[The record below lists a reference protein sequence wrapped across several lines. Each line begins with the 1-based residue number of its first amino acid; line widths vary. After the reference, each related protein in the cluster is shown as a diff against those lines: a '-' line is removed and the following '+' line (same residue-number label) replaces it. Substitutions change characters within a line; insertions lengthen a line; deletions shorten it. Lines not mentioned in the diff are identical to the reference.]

1 MIVPMSKVSLISLGD
16 KKRETLKVLQKLG
29 LLHVEIFEGCGENL
43 VKLQEQVALLEGAIF
58 SIGKSKK
65 VEQVNISAEEALSIA
80 KNIKSFEEEKARC
93 QAEKVVLVS
102 ELERLSQ
109 WGEIDT
115 NSINELSAKGV
126 EVSFYETSKKEFD
139 LISNSATTV
148 RLNTAKSM
156 VRFALI
162 KSNSQQTQDD
172 ALSISVNSLVLPQV
186 STAEMREKLLLLN
199 KRIDEINENIESNA
213 CYINGIKQ
221 AIKQIE
227 KEVEF

>member
-1 MIVPMSKVSLISLGD
+1 MIVPMSKVSLIILGD

-156 VRFALI
+156 VKFALI

-199 KRIDEINENIESNA
+199 KRIDEINESI
-213 CYINGIKQ
+213 
-221 AIKQIE
+221 
-227 KEVEF
+227 

>member
-1 MIVPMSKVSLISLGD
+1 MIVPMSKVSLIILGD

-115 NSINELSAKGV
+115 NNINELREKGV

-172 ALSISVNSLVLPQV
+172 ALSISVNSLVLPHV

-199 KRIDEINENIESNA
+199 KRINELNLPMKASA
-213 CYINGIKQ
+213 CVSSSSMCCLLLPCRI
-221 AIKQIE
+221 
-227 KEVEF
+227 

>member
-1 MIVPMSKVSLISLGD
+1 MIVPMSKVSLIILGD

-115 NSINELSAKGV
+115 NNINELREKGV
-126 EVSFYETSKKEFD
+126 EVSFYETSKK
-139 LISNSATTV
+139 
-148 RLNTAKSM
+148 
-156 VRFALI
+156 
-162 KSNSQQTQDD
+162 
-172 ALSISVNSLVLPQV
+172 
-186 STAEMREKLLLLN
+186 
-199 KRIDEINENIESNA
+199 
-213 CYINGIKQ
+213 
-221 AIKQIE
+221 
-227 KEVEF
+227 